1 MIELAEKFRIISKK
15 APIKKQIITLGGGGF
30 SDDPDNPMLDLYILA
45 QSDKQKPKICFLP
58 TASNDADD
66 YVEKFY
72 KTYSKLPAVPMHL
85 CLTKGKT
92 HAGKLESFIFSQD
105 IIFAGGGSPRLEMKI
120 WRKTGMD
127 RILKKAWRRG
137 IILSGMSAGAM
148 CWFNDIFSDPKD
160 DGNYKRISGLG
171 LLPGSLCPHY
181 NSRGELRK
189 AFGSLIAKCELK
201 IGYGVEDNCALHFT
215 GTELTRVVSAYP
227 EAQAYRVYRTG
238 RKASAKKIN
247 SIYLR
252 MNKNG
257 FLDVVP

>member
-1 MIELAEKFRIISKK
+1 MIELTEKFKIIPKNYQ
-15 APIKKQIITLGGGGF
+15 IKKQIITLGGGGF
-30 SDDPDNPMLDLYILA
+30 SDDPGNPMLDLYILA
-45 QSDKQKPKICFLP
+45 QSGKPKPKICFLP

-72 KTYSKLPAVPMHL
+72 NAYSKLPAVPAHL
-85 CLTKGKT
+85 CLTKGIT
-92 HAGKLESFIFSQD
+92 HAGKLESFIFSHD

-160 DGNYKRISGLG
+160 DGNYKRISGIG

-181 NSRGELRK
+181 NNRGELRK
-189 AFGSLIAKCELK
+189 AFGRLIAQGELED
-201 IGYGVEDNCALHFT
+201 GYGVEDNCALHFT
-215 GTELTRVVSAYP
+215 GKELVKVVTAYP
-227 EAQAYRVYRTG
+227 EAKAYRVFRTR
-238 RKASAKKIN
+238 RKASVRKIK
-247 SIYLR
+247 SIYL
-252 MNKNG
+252 G
-257 FLDVVP
+257 DA